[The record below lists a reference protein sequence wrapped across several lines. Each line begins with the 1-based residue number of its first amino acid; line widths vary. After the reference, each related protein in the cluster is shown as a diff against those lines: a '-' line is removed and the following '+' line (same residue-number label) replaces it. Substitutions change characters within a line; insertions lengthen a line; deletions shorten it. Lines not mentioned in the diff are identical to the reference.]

1 MRGLQFRRFLT
12 VGLFNT
18 IIGYILIFIFQA
30 VLRQPY
36 WANAIGFGLA
46 SIVAYFNHSRYTF
59 RKRVGLRRAYL
70 YMVITI
76 FCYLLNLATLKIA
89 LEFLPIWLAQS
100 TAISIYVLTSYFG
113 LSRYGFSDRIYSEAK
128 VTSTSTK
135 GLKQ

>member
-18 IIGYILIFIFQA
+18 VIGYILIFVFQA
-30 VLRQPY
+30 ILRQPY

-59 RKRVGLRRAYL
+59 RKRVGLQRAYL
-70 YMVITI
+70 YMVITV
-76 FCYLLNLATLKIA
+76 FCYVLNLATLKVG

-100 TAISIYVLTSYFG
+100 VAVSVYVLTSYFG
-113 LSRYGFSDRIYSEAK
+113 LSRYGFSDRIYSEANANPIHEK
-128 VTSTSTK
+128 E
-135 GLKQ
+135 